1 METFKVPVGTPQ
13 TVREISLIPS
23 SGGRYEIFVDD
34 KLVYSKLA
42 SGSHIDTADAVEL
55 VRRYIR
61 A

>member
-1 METFKVPVGTPQ
+1 MPVGTPQ